1 MEDIDRAEDREKF
14 DAILEATGIKR
25 PEGRAARSAGEA
37 KAIADQLGFP
47 VLVRPSYVLG
57 GRAMEIF
64 YSLEELE
71 DYLATA
77 VKVAPDH
84 PVLVDRYLQGKEV
97 EIDAICDGQ
106 DILIPGIM
114 EHIERAGVHSV
125 DSTARY
131 PALTL
136 KEEEIATLVDYTQ
149 RLALALNTKGLI
161 NIQYVIA
168 NGEVNV
174 LEVNPRSSRTIPY
187 LVRLRE
193 YLW

>member
-1 MEDIDRAEDREKF
+1 
-14 DAILEATGIKR
+14 
-25 PEGRAARSAGEA
+25 
-37 KAIADQLGFP
+37 
-47 VLVRPSYVLG
+47 
-57 GRAMEIF
+57 
-64 YSLEELE
+64 
-71 DYLATA
+71 
-77 VKVAPDH
+77 
-84 PVLVDRYLQGKEV
+84 
-97 EIDAICDGQ
+97 
-106 DILIPGIM
+106 M
-114 EHIERAGVHSV
+114 EHIERAGVHSG

-187 LVRLRE
+187 LSKVTGVPMVKLAAKIMLGKTLRE
-193 YLW
+193 MGYEPGLLPNRGLVAVKMPVFSFAKLIDVSFLGSRNEINRGGFRFR